1 VTTTIDFHPTIDV
14 LSEQPR
20 QLQPA
25 DRSFEGLLRHFPG
38 LAEAEAVCFTG
49 SLAAG
54 WGNQFSDID
63 IYAFSDVELKLPVDE
78 TMETW
83 PGCDPSG
90 LRWHN
95 WMGRYG
101 DSRVDLQVWPT
112 AALSTALAPCIEG
125 EPEFFT
131 VQGAIPDFVY
141 RFSIGIALKDEEFFE
156 RGLALIQGSSYR
168 RSLARSLKIEAENA
182 LTDVAGQ
189 LDKDDFTTARL
200 SAAKAAA
207 DVADSAL
214 VLVGELCRSRKWI
227 HHRLEARPDCGI
239 TAAEYRHEV
248 MSGPLPGENDRASA
262 VRVAR
267 WAQAHL
273 VRIERATLSVGA

>member
-1 VTTTIDFHPTIDV
+1 MTTTTDFHPTIDV

-20 QLQPA
+20 ELQPV

-54 WGNQFSDID
+54 WGNHFSDID
-63 IYAFSDVELKLPVDE
+63 IYAFSDRELDLPVDE

-83 PGCDPSG
+83 PGSDPSG
-90 LRWHN
+90 LSWHN

-101 DSRVDLQVWPT
+101 DSRVDIQVWPT
-112 AALSTALAPCIEG
+112 AAPSIALAPCLEG

-131 VQGAIPDFVY
+131 AQGAVPDFVY
-141 RFSIGIALKDEEFFE
+141 RLSIGIPLKNEDFFE
-156 RGLALIQGSSYR
+156 RGRALIQTSSYR
-168 RSLARSLKIEAENA
+168 RSLARTLKVQAENA

-189 LDKDDFTTARL
+189 LIMDDVTTARL

-214 VLVGELCRSRKWI
+214 VLVGELCRSSKWL

-239 TAAEYRHEV
+239 TAAEYRDEV
-248 MSGPLPGENDRASA
+248 MAGPRPGESDRACA

-273 VRIERATLSVGA
+273 VRTERAALTVGA